1 MLNFIKEFSSEFI
14 DKTKDKRIHIISHFD
29 TDGITSAAIII
40 KTLERLG
47 KHFSTKI
54 IKILS
59 QEEINNLPEDKII
72 IMTDLG
78 SGSIEQLGLSKKQ
91 IFIIDHHEISAY
103 KIPENIKILNPHL
116 LEEDNLC
123 SAELS
128 YLFSKSISE
137 DNKDLAN
144 LGLIGMV
151 GDVMEKNLNVIRN
164 QIIKDSNVIIKKGL
178 LIYPSTRPLDKAL
191 EFSSKPF
198 IPGITGD
205 ISGTYNL
212 LNEVGIKKIGKKFKA
227 LIDLTDKEMKD
238 LTTAITLRLPQ
249 KEIINYIGNLYL
261 IKLFNKIEDTRE
273 ISAMINACSRMNET
287 QTALLFCLGNSKAK
301 KKAENIY
308 IKYRQQI
315 ISALKY
321 INKNEKIIGREYI
334 IINAKNNIKDTIIGT
349 IASILSFSSTY
360 KEGTVIVAMAYSE
373 NKIKVSARIS
383 GSNESRNLKKIMDS
397 ITNALA
403 DGYSGGHKNAA
414 GCIIGIEKE
423 KEFIE
428 LIKKELE
435 FELIKI

>member
-1 MLNFIKEFSSEFI
+1 MLNFIKEFSSEFV

-29 TDGITSAAIII
+29 TDGITSAAIIV

-78 SGSIEQLGLSKKQ
+78 SGSIEQLGLSRKQ

-137 DNKDLAN
+137 SNKDLAN
-144 LGLIGMV
+144 LSLIGMV
-151 GDVMEKNLNVIRN
+151 GDVMEKNVNIIRN

-238 LTTAITLRLPQ
+238 LTTAITLRLSQ
-249 KEIINYIGNLYL
+249 KEIINYLGNLYL

-287 QTALLFCLGNSKAK
+287 QTALLFCLGNSKAR

-321 INKNEKIIGREYI
+321 INKNDNIIGREYI
-334 IINAKNNIKDTIIGT
+334 IINARNNIKDTIIGT

-373 NKIKVSARIS
+373 NKIKVSTRIS
-383 GSNESRNLKKIMDS
+383 GSNSSRNLKKIMDS
-397 ITNALA
+397 ITNTLGE
-403 DGYSGGHKNAA
+403 GYSGGHKNAA

-423 KEFIE
+423 NEFIE
-428 LIKKELE
+428 LIKRELE